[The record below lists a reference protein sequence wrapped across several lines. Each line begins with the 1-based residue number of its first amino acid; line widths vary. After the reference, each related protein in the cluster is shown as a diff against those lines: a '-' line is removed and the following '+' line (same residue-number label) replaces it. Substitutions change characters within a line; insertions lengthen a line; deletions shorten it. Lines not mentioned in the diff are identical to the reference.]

1 MNVYL
6 VVIFLD
12 EATERQAKALVGS
25 DAPIHGIDGPWRLVF
40 VDLFSFTVQRHFQC
54 LYRGGKNIKKIRTL
68 KIARFARIDLF
79 QHEMRSRVC
88 AARDKENVITIS
100 LRNGRESDDL
110 RSDRTQNP
118 APKNL
123 RSR

>member
-1 MNVYL
+1 MTVYL

-54 LYRGGKNIKKIRTL
+54 LYRGGKNIKKDQDVKNSSICTDRSLSARNAVSGLCSARQRECHNNLPPQRPRIR
-68 KIARFARIDLF
+68 
-79 QHEMRSRVC
+79 RSAV
-88 AARDKENVITIS
+88 
-100 LRNGRESDDL
+100 
-110 RSDRTQNP
+110 
-118 APKNL
+118 
-123 RSR
+123 